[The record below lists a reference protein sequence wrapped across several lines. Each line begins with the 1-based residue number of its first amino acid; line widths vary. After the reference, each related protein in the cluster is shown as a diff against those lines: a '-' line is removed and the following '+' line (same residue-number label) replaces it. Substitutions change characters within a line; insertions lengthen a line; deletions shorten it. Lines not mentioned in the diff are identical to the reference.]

1 MRLMARRAAL
11 RRESITSQALKETF
25 QKCDRQTQSQT
36 ERSNL
41 KRKMLKA
48 WLFVT
53 TNVELSGDWGTYS
66 YSTTPVQTLRRG
78 AKQRDM
84 TS

>member
-41 KRKMLKA
+41 KRKLLKA

-53 TNVELSGDWGTYS
+53 TNVELRVTGVLIL
-66 YSTTPVQTLRRG
+66 TPQRQSRR
-78 AKQRDM
+78 
-84 TS
+84 